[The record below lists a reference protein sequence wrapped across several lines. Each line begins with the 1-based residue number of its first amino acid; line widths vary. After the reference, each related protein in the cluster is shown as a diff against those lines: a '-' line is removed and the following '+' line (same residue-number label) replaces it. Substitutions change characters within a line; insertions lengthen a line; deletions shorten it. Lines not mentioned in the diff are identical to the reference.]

1 MEKIRPKVVVYAIA
15 KNESKF
21 VERWVRSM
29 SEADEIVVMDTGSTD
44 DTVAKLQ
51 VGGVKVAK
59 REIKPWRFDVAR
71 NESMKLC
78 PSDADIL
85 VCTDLDEVLLPGWRA
100 KLDEA
105 WSEAKAKGVT
115 PTTYTYEYVW
125 NFQEDGSDGAKFT
138 YEKIH
143 APNVCKWKHPVHEV
157 LEYSVKKV
165 SVPLEGVRLEHHADP
180 TKSRGQYLA
189 LLEMSVREKPSDDRN
204 MHYLGREYMFYQRW
218 QEAIDTLKRHLDMP
232 AATWKPE
239 RASSMRYIA
248 RCYGGIGNKAE
259 QERWLWRAVFEAPEQ
274 REACLELA
282 EFLYREKAWNTLVEV
297 SVICLARERREMS
310 YLTLPEA
317 WGSRPWDLY
326 SIGLWYSGRRE
337 DAIKANKEAIRLSPN
352 DERLQENERVML
364 NLLARKR

>member
-1 MEKIRPKVVVYAIA
+1 MENGKPKVVVYAIA
-15 KNESKF
+15 KNEAKF
-21 VERWVRSM
+21 VERWARSM

-51 VGGVKVAK
+51 DGGVKVAK

-105 WSEAKAKGVT
+105 WSEAKAKGIS

-125 NFQEDGSDGAKFT
+125 NFQADGSDGAKFT

-143 APNVCKWKHPVHEV
+143 APGVCKWTHPVHEV
-157 LEYSVKKV
+157 LEYSAEKV

-189 LLEMSVREKPSDDRN
+189 LLEMSVQEKPNDDRN
-204 MHYLGREYMFYQRW
+204 MHYLGREYMFYRRW
-218 QEAIDTLKRHLDMP
+218 QEAIATLKKHLLLP
-232 AATWKPE
+232 TATWKPE

-259 QERWLWRAVFEAPEQ
+259 QERWLWRAIYEAEEQ

-282 EFLYREKAWNTLVEV
+282 ELLHEEKAWDTLVAVCE
-297 SVICLARERREMS
+297 ICLGRNTRAMS

-326 SIGLWYSGRRE
+326 AIGLWYSGRRQE
-337 DAIKANKEAIRLSPN
+337 AIKANKRAMEIEPANKRLKEN
-352 DERLQENERVML
+352 DAVMRRLIDRL
-364 NLLARKR
+364 H